1 MERLPSAVAIHRA
14 RLDGRQLVSRP
25 LGNTA
30 PLEPQREAME
40 RGCKPRVIGNLAPRN
55 NAGTGFVHTFDEAR
69 GLKYRFLYTRGA
81 DRRWEP
87 KLPRQPNT
95 MKRVDAEP
103 VDIKLI
109 PCEAV
114 SDTAWIGMVVVMP
127 ALAKRQ

>member
-1 MERLPSAVAIHRA
+1 M
-14 RLDGRQLVSRP
+14 
-25 LGNTA
+25 
-30 PLEPQREAME
+30 EPQRDAIGG
-40 RGCKPRVIGNLAPRN
+40 GCKPRVIGNLARRN
-55 NAGTGFVHTFDEAR
+55 NAGGFVHTFDEAC
-69 GLKYRFLYTRGA
+69 GLKYPFLYTRGA